1 MSGILSQFGVSAET
15 TFGTTVAASR
25 FFEFNKESVA
35 GKYDRIESAGLRA
48 ATRVQRSDRWVVNP
62 KGAAGSVD
70 IEVQSKGF
78 GFWLKQM
85 MGQVSSGTI
94 VDSTYTHTGAVAS
107 LNGTSLSAQFGRP
120 DITQTLR
127 PFTYSG
133 GKVLNFEL
141 ANQADG
147 LLICTLGLDFAVEA
161 TTGTGAY
168 ALQTPSYPT
177 SSQLMSYIAGS
188 FQLGGTEVSIK
199 DISIK
204 GDNGLDDGRYF
215 IRTLG
220 GKKEQAENAMRKY
233 TVDVTAEFESMTQ
246 YNAISSATA
255 AGAMATLSARWQAPT
270 LAGATTYPSLTAA
283 ATVARYDGSSPL
295 VDGPKIL
302 EQKLSFTL
310 LYDGTNSPL
319 SLLYTTTDTTP

>member
-70 IEVQSKGF
+70 VEVQSKGF
-78 GFWLKQM
+78 GFWLTQM
-85 MGQVSSGTI
+85 MGHVSSGTV
-94 VDSTYTHTGAVAS
+94 VDSTYTHTGSVAS
-107 LNGTSLSAQFGRP
+107 MNGNSFSAQFGRP
-120 DITQTLR
+120 DISQTVR

-133 GKVLNFEL
+133 GKILTWEL
-141 ANQADG
+141 SNQVDG
-147 LLICTLGLDFAVEA
+147 LLVCTLGVDFATEA
-161 TTGTGAY
+161 TTGSGAY

-188 FQLGGTEVSIK
+188 FQLGGTEVSVK

-204 GDNGLDDGRYF
+204 GDNGLDAGRYF

-220 GKKEQAENAMRKY
+220 GKKEQNENTMRKY

-246 YNAISSATA
+246 YNAVSSASA
-255 AGAMATLSARWQAPT
+255 SGAMATLSARWQSPT
-270 LAGATTYPSLTAA
+270 LAGATTYPSLTAT
-283 ATVARYDGSSPL
+283 ATVARYEGATPL
-295 VDGPKIL
+295 VEGPKIL
-302 EQKLSFTL
+302 EQKLSFVL

-319 SLLYTTTDTTP
+319 SLAYTTTDTTP